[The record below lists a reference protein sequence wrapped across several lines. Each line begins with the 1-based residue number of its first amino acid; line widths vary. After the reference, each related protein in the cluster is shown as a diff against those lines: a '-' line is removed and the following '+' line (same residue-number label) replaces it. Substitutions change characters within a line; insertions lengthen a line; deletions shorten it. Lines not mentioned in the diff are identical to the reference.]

1 MRSAFAALLITVS
14 IAGASAQQTP
24 GADPSKD
31 SQNRT
36 GRTAIPEK
44 DGKAPSARAPRFGRE
59 FCGDVADVAK
69 ARTWLGSDEMKAT
82 MQKSGVVG
90 SPHFRFVAAA

>member
-1 MRSAFAALLITVS
+1 MRSAFAALLIIVS

-24 GADPSKD
+24 RADPSKD

-44 DGKAPSARAPRFGRE
+44 MGKPLQRGLLRSDVKLRTEKQPR
-59 FCGDVADVAK
+59 
-69 ARTWLGSDEMKAT
+69 LPLMPYPGSRPQPA
-82 MQKSGVVG
+82 QK
-90 SPHFRFVAAA
+90 

>member
-1 MRSAFAALLITVS
+1 MRSAFAALVITIS
-14 IAGASAQQTP
+14 IAGASAQQIP
-24 GADPSKD
+24 RADPSEG

-44 DGKAPSARAPRFGRE
+44 MGKPLQRGLLGSDVSR
-59 FCGDVADVAK
+59 GDVADVAK

-90 SPHFRFVAAA
+90 SPHFRFAAAA

>member
-1 MRSAFAALLITVS
+1 MRSAFAALLIIVS
-14 IAGASAQQTP
+14 IVGASAQQTP

-44 DGKAPSARAPRFGRE
+44 MGKPLQRGLLSSDVRLRTEKQPRLPLMTYPGSRAQPAQE
-59 FCGDVADVAK
+59 
-69 ARTWLGSDEMKAT
+69 
-82 MQKSGVVG
+82 
-90 SPHFRFVAAA
+90 

>member
-1 MRSAFAALLITVS
+1 MRSAFAALVMTVS

-24 GADPSKD
+24 AADPSD

-44 DGKAPSARAPRFGRE
+44 MGKPLQRGL
-59 FCGDVADVAK
+59 
-69 ARTWLGSDEMKAT
+69 LGSDVKLRTEKQPRLPSMPYPGSRPQPA
-82 MQKSGVVG
+82 QK
-90 SPHFRFVAAA
+90 

>member
-1 MRSAFAALLITVS
+1 MRSAFAALLIIVS
-14 IAGASAQQTP
+14 IVGASAQQTP

-44 DGKAPSARAPRFGRE
+44 MGKPLHRGLLSSDVRLRTEKQPRLPLM
-59 FCGDVADVAK
+59 
-69 ARTWLGSDEMKAT
+69 TYPGSRPQPAQE
-82 MQKSGVVG
+82 
-90 SPHFRFVAAA
+90 

>member
-24 GADPSKD
+24 RADPSKD

-36 GRTAIPEK
+36 GRSDVKLRTEK
-44 DGKAPSARAPRFGRE
+44 QPR
-59 FCGDVADVAK
+59 
-69 ARTWLGSDEMKAT
+69 LPLMPYPGSRPQPA
-82 MQKSGVVG
+82 QK
-90 SPHFRFVAAA
+90 